1 MLLFKPICNTTREN
15 GPLFE
20 TERDQVR
27 AARDS
32 PFLTESR
39 ILAHNF
45 DDPRRVRRDH
55 YKGMSQEQ
63 LAAIRAEQ
71 EAQRRELEAR
81 RADEKAE
88 AAECV
93 PRCSRRRHRRDVP
106 LFLTPPPP
114 PPSRVC
120 ARASC
125 QHSWAERVKQQVAAA
140 AEMDAADEAERLAS
154 QRDYYLALKAQQ
166 RAAKLAYVACGI
178 ISAASV
184 LPLTGCC
191 HGAVFGAC
199 RRRAQQEEYTNKI
212 DKRYFDKFN
221 QTSHN

>member
-1 MLLFKPICNTTREN
+1 MREKDA
-15 GPLFE
+15 LAAARRA
-20 TERDQVR
+20 ERDQVR

-93 PRCSRRRHRRDVP
+93 PRCSRLRHKRDVP
-106 LFLTPPPP
+106 LFLTPA
-114 PPSRVC
+114 PSRV
-120 ARASC
+120 ASC
-125 QHSWAERVKQQVAAA
+125 HHSWAERVKQQVAAA

-178 ISAASV
+178 LTAASD
-184 LPLTGCC
+184 LPLTWCC
-191 HGAVFGAC
+191 HGAVCGTC